1 MATLEAK
8 IAFDTTAEAELGS
21 LNMNGRRGTV
31 SVVSS
36 QAGTLKVYWSPGL
49 SARIE
54 LASEATSVASSL
66 NYKIID
72 LDQCLARLR
81 WLLINGVVQ
90 GGFHLV
96 SCYINDGIG
105 ATGRRNGRF
114 SAASSASRGT

>member
-72 LDQCLARLR
+72 LDQCLLN
-81 WLLINGVVQ
+81 IE
-90 GGFHLV
+90 
-96 SCYINDGIG
+96 
-105 ATGRRNGRF
+105 ATF
-114 SAASSASRGT
+114 TPDAASSGDWVVVEGAAY